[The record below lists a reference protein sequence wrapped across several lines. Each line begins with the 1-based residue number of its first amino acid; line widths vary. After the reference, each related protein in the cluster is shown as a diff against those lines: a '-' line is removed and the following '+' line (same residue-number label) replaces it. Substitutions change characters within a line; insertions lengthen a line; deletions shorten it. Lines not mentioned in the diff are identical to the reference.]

1 MASEA
6 PTRSSGPRGERS
18 EAPLLELAPDLA
30 QGLDES
36 DVHAARTTSVQT
48 VRLDPGPFSPT
59 ELFAHV
65 EDPLGLLVADGL
77 IIRDILLADSTS
89 SDLIGPG
96 DVAALGVSATALLP
110 AEVRWT
116 ASVPS
121 RVAVL
126 DAELLTQLE
135 AWPGVTARL
144 LARATQQTSDLA
156 VQRAYSQLPR
166 VDLRLLALF
175 WHMAER
181 WGRVTSAGIVVR
193 MALTHE
199 ALGHMVGARRP
210 TVSLALKELARTGT
224 VVRRGDGAW
233 LLRQDGLDRLRPN
246 GGEWQAPE
254 TTLIPSSESASVPM
268 PDLPLQDQQPALRR
282 QLDELSRDYAERER
296 RVREVL
302 ARCAAT
308 REQLI
313 AARERRASTRPHPR
327 PGPR

>member
-1 MASEA
+1 M
-6 PTRSSGPRGERS
+6 
-18 EAPLLELAPDLA
+18 
-30 QGLDES
+30 
-36 DVHAARTTSVQT
+36 QT
-48 VRLDPGPFSPT
+48 VALAGGPWSPT

-65 EDPLGLLVADGL
+65 EAPLGLLVADGL
-77 IIRDILLADSTS
+77 VVRDILMADSIS
-89 SDLIGPG
+89 SDLVGPG
-96 DVAALGVSATALLP
+96 DIATFGVPAAALIP
-110 AEVRWT
+110 AEIRWT

-121 RVAVL
+121 RVAVI

-135 AWPGVTARL
+135 TWRGVTARL
-144 LARATQQTSDLA
+144 LARAAQQTSELA

-181 WGRVTSAGIVVR
+181 WGRVTPGGIVVR
-193 MALTHE
+193 IALTHE
-199 ALGHMVGARRP
+199 ALGRMVGARRP

-233 LLRQDGLDRLRPN
+233 LLRQDGLDRLRPSD
-246 GGEWQAPE
+246 GTWQPPE
-254 TTLIPSSESASVPM
+254 TTVVPSSEPASHPPPAV
-268 PDLPLQDQQPALRR
+268 DEDRQPALRH

-308 REQLI
+308 REELI
-313 AARERRASTRPHPR
+313 AARERRASSRSRPHP
-327 PGPR
+327 GPR